1 MKGWSIITL
10 DVVLIA
16 QRELQGEILK
26 NNLQV
31 YENPTH

>member
-10 DVVLIA
+10 DVALIA

-26 NNLQV
+26 NNLQF